1 MVNGVELLGT
11 GSVSYILREIGYEH
25 GEEQEELPDHS
36 LPSRV
41 MAFFSLRWMLLMLP
55 PTMWYRRLLI
65 RCYISAS
72 RLPCMLGI

>member
-1 MVNGVELLGT
+1 MVNVIELLGT
-11 GSVSYILREIGYEH
+11 GSVSYMLCGSGDEH
-25 GEEQEELPDHS
+25 GEGQEGLPDHS
-36 LPSRV
+36 LPWRV
-41 MAFFSLRWMLLMLP
+41 MAFFSLGWMLLMLP